1 MRLDFGKVGAGVA
14 IAGGNASAV
23 FSRLPLS
30 WYAIGAVVVGVLLA
44 RWTWI
49 LFAPHTLAVLPPK
62 PEIAVEASAALFG
75 VAATSGAAAATV
87 GATVTN
93 VHLLGVFSGKQGFA
107 VFKLDEKSQHGV
119 ALGEEV
125 SPGNKLVEVADDHVL
140 IEHNGARQ
148 RVNLENK
155 FADSKGLVVE
165 PAALSATPN
174 AERAVAEWNKA
185 RQEMQ
190 KKREQSDV
198 HQ

>member
-1 MRLDFGKVGAGVA
+1 MRLGVGKIGVQVEMVGAG
-14 IAGGNASAV
+14 ASAV
-23 FSRLPLS
+23 FSRLPFS
-30 WYAIGAVVVGVLLA
+30 GHAFGAVVIGALLA
-44 RWTWI
+44 KWTWI
-49 LFAPHTLAVLPPK
+49 LFAPHTLEVLPPK
-62 PEIAVEASAALFG
+62 PEIVAEASAALFG
-75 VAATSGAAAATV
+75 VAASGAAATTV
-87 GATVTN
+87 GAVVSN
-93 VHLLGVFSGKQGFA
+93 VRLLGVFSGKQGFA

-165 PAALSATPN
+165 PSALSSTPN

-190 KKREQSDV
+190 KKREQSDA

>member
-1 MRLDFGKVGAGVA
+1 MRIGSSLFGSISETAGAKA
-14 IAGGNASAV
+14 QAV
-23 FSRLPLS
+23 FSRLPFS
-30 WYAIGAVVVGVLLA
+30 WHAFGAVVIGALLA
-44 RWTWI
+44 KWTWV

-62 PEIAVEASAALFG
+62 PETAVEASAALFG
-75 VAATSGAAAATV
+75 VAASGAAAATV
-87 GATVTN
+87 GAAVSN
-93 VHLLGVFSGKQGFA
+93 VRLLGVFSGKQGFA

-165 PAALSATPN
+165 PSALSSTPN

-190 KKREQSDV
+190 KKREQSDA